1 MATVRKAKYIYKD
14 GTYFEVGGDGV
25 DQAARD
31 AAATAQATADS
42 KAAIDDT
49 APSATSVYSSNHS
62 TQLFGALYIT
72 SVACAATTG
81 DFASVSNAAITSD
94 CVVADVQ
101 FANSASILS
110 DVTWTTGSGTLVLN
124 GKCASATTAD
134 IVLVKKT
141 N

>member
-49 APSATSVYSSNHS
+49 TPSATSVYSSEKVES
-62 TQLFGALYIT
+62 IKALHLT
-72 SVACAATTG
+72 SVACSAMTG
-81 DFASVSNAAITSD
+81 DFASVSNDAITAD
-94 CVVADVQ
+94 HVVIECI
-101 FANSASILS
+101 FASPGAIKSW
-110 DVTWTTGSGTLVLN
+110 VPWTTAAGSLVLN
-124 GKCASATTAD
+124 GTCSAATTAD
-134 IVLVKKT
+134 IVLAVKH

>member
-1 MATVRKAKYIYKD
+1 MAKVRKAKYIYKD

-49 APSATSVYSSNHS
+49 APSATSVYSSEKVES
-62 TQLFGALYIT
+62 IKALYLT
-72 SVACAATTG
+72 SVACSAMTG
-81 DFASVSNAAITSD
+81 DFASVSNDAITAD
-94 CVVADVQ
+94 HVVIECI
-101 FANSASILS
+101 FASPGAIKSW
-110 DVTWTTGSGTLVLN
+110 VTWTTAAGSLVLN
-124 GKCASATTAD
+124 GTCSAATTAD
-134 IVLVKKT
+134 IVLVVKH